1 MNFVKRVI
9 SGLTIVAVTLGV
21 MWYNNPFF
29 LLFLVLM
36 GTLMAWE
43 WEQML
48 TKRTTILSVLMT
60 AVSAVTVFL
69 TFASYF
75 VPVLILIALFYISV
89 FIYLRKTK
97 QDNAGLFSFG
107 VLYTNIPLFSLTVI
121 ASFYEVSEFHEN
133 AAFMVLLWLFM
144 TVWTS
149 DIGGYVFGHLL
160 KGPKLAP
167 KISPNKTWA
176 GFFGGIFLAV
186 AASVVYVKIIPFLPN
201 IMTGMG
207 YVFDEPKHM
216 YRYFVLFT
224 AAVSVVSQIGDLFE
238 SMIKRKLQIKDSSNL
253 IPGHGG
259 VFDRYDGML
268 AASVFVAVAMA
279 VYWGYM
285 AAGLS

>member
-9 SGLTIVAVTLGV
+9 SGLAIVTVTLGA

-29 LLFLVLM
+29 LLFLVLI
-36 GTLMAWE
+36 GTLMSWE

-48 TKRTTILSVLMT
+48 TKRTTILSVIM
-60 AVSAVTVFL
+60 AAIASVTVFL
-69 TFASYF
+69 TFSSYF
-75 VPVLILIALFYISV
+75 VLVLFLIAVSFTGI
-89 FIYLRKTK
+89 FFWLRKTEK
-97 QDNAGLFSFG
+97 NIAGLFSFG
-107 VLYTNIPLFSLTVI
+107 VLYVNIPLFSLTAI
-121 ASFYEVSEFHEN
+121 ASFYEISEFHEN
-133 AAFMVLLWLFM
+133 ASFLILLWLFV
-144 TVWTS
+144 TVWAS

-160 KGPKLAP
+160 KGPKLAQ

-176 GFFGGIFLAV
+176 GFFGGVFLAILF
-186 AASVVYVKIIPFLPN
+186 SVIYVKIIPFLPN

-207 YVFDEPKHM
+207 YVFDEPKHI

-238 SMIKRKLQIKDSSNL
+238 SLIKRKLQVKDSSNL

-268 AASVFVAVAMA
+268 AASVFVAGVMA
-279 VYWGYM
+279 FYWGY
-285 AAGLS
+285 AATELL